1 MDQWYNEVL
10 TNDDTGKSNF
20 IVYINLI
27 TESFRIKSPRFLG
40 FLHQVSPIYFLCK
53 YVVYMD

>member
-27 TESFRIKSPRFLG
+27 TVKSG
-40 FLHQVSPIYFLCK
+40 Q
-53 YVVYMD
+53 